1 VSLIAGTRKFD
12 LPSALFAAFS
22 ILYPLIAVAMIRAFG
37 PGAAFVVL
45 LIILGARSALPFLRG
60 VPVSLGLS
68 LLPVFGAVLA
78 VGAFDRQLSVRL
90 YPVFMSLAMLAA
102 FAVTLWYPPSMIERF
117 ARIFE
122 PDLPP
127 SGVRY
132 TYRVTIV
139 WVGFFALN
147 GAIALWSV
155 LQRGWTAW
163 TVYNGFI
170 AYVAVAILFAGE
182 YVVRQIVRRAS

>member
-1 VSLIAGTRKFD
+1 MPRKFD

-45 LIILGARSALPFLRG
+45 LIILGARSVLPFLRG

-122 PDLPP
+122 PDLPQ

-132 TYRVTIV
+132 TYKVTII
-139 WVGFFALN
+139 WIGFFALN

-163 TVYNGFI
+163 TLYNGFI
-170 AYVAVAILFAGE
+170 SYIAVGVLFAGE
-182 YVVRQIVRRAS
+182 YVFRQFVRRAS